1 MRRIV
6 LAATLLLAACNAAFA
21 WGSSGHSIVGEIAQR
36 RLDPAAQKG
45 IAELLGPGASL
56 ASIGSWADDV
66 RASDPTTTRWH
77 FVSIPG
83 SAPTYDPA
91 RDCKLIEGQGDCI
104 IAAIDRDMA
113 AVACPALSVE
123 QRARALKFLVHLVGD
138 LHQPLHAIED
148 ERGANGVEVTI
159 VTQEGVHGDLPFN
172 ANLHQAWDETLID
185 KTTWSWGGFVD
196 RLEAGWLKT
205 ADKTMVNAGTTV
217 DWANDSHRL
226 AIGLIKSVPTNIV
239 LDDAYRK
246 AHLALLDQRLG
257 LAGLR
262 LATMLNAAFAAGRCP
277 AP

>member
-6 LAATLLLAACNAAFA
+6 LAATILFAACNAAFA

-45 IAELLGPGASL
+45 VAELLGSGASL
-56 ASIGSWADDV
+56 ASVASWADDV

-83 SAPTYDPA
+83 NVQTYDVA

-113 AVACPALSVE
+113 SVACPTLSLE

-138 LHQPLHAIED
+138 LHQPLHAMED
-148 ERGANGVEVTI
+148 ERGANGIEVTI

-185 KTTWSWGGFVD
+185 KTTWSWGGYVD

-205 ADKTMVNAGTTV
+205 ADMAAVNAGTTI
-217 DWANDSHRL
+217 DWANDSHHL
-226 AIGLIKSVPTNIV
+226 AIGLMKSVPSNIV

-246 AHLALLDQRLG
+246 ANLALLDQRLG

-262 LATMLNAAFAAGRCP
+262 LATMLNTAFAAGRCP